1 MPAIPASH
9 RDLLDGQFA
18 TLATVGPDGSPQLS
32 EVWFLAEDDVIGLSL
47 NTTRQKTKNLLA
59 NPAAN
64 LFLLDLAVPYRYLEV
79 RGDAEISADD
89 DPRRYSRLLSQVA
102 RNEWYLNR
110 QLRAVEVAQR
120 AEAAGAAATARRHR
134 GERGDRR
141 HPAPDPP
148 GRHVCDCTRE
158 VAACRGTG

>member
-18 TLATVGPDGSPQLS
+18 TLATVGPDGRPQLS

-79 RGDAEISADD
+79 RGDAEVSADD
-89 DPRRYSRLLSQVA
+89 DYSFADRVGA
-102 RNEWYLNR
+102 KYDAN
-110 QLRAVEVAQR
+110 LRDRDRPGESRVKVIIRPVRVNAVDMR
-120 AEAAGAAATARRHR
+120 A
-134 GERGDRR
+134 
-141 HPAPDPP
+141 
-148 GRHVCDCTRE
+148 
-158 VAACRGTG
+158 